1 MNKPKYNPEMQ
12 LSENFRLKEFIE
24 SQTADQQGIDNR
36 PDWEAVINLRNLCRE
51 VLQPLRDYEGKPIHV
66 NSGYRCPELNEAV
79 HGVGDSQHLYG
90 EAAGSSS
97 TTWTSTRYSSNTV
110 VRASAGYTSAVAETA
125 SATVTKPSLTS
136 PPDDN

>member
-24 SQTADQQGIDNR
+24 SQTADQRGIDNR

-90 EAAGSSS
+90 EAADKYRRTG
-97 TTWTSTRYSSNTV
+97 
-110 VRASAGYTSAVAETA
+110 VRWLHISCRRDRKRNRHQAIPNFPAR
-125 SATVTKPSLTS
+125 
-136 PPDDN
+136 